1 MHTHF
6 FIFLFFYFLGWAQLS
21 PCGLDSASPAWSL
34 AQSQWPGWAKKSKS
48 TREMNSRVHEHCVK
62 VIKLPSHSVLV
73 TIQFEMKMQKGMKK
87 QAYLLVRRSWKR
99 WRTVLDDDTAS
110 SCFCFF
116 SFAFFISR
124 CAHGPLFF
132 CLLSSWDERTKKV
145 MSIPV
150 FSDWFRVF
158 PLSAGT
164 KAMAKPILLSVL
176 LLYFSF
182 SFLCFGFLLCISALC
197 FCSRF
202 LCFWVRPFLLLCSAF
217 YKA

>member
-1 MHTHF
+1 
-6 FIFLFFYFLGWAQLS
+6 
-21 PCGLDSASPAWSL
+21 
-34 AQSQWPGWAKKSKS
+34 
-48 TREMNSRVHEHCVK
+48 MNSRVHEHCVK

-158 PLSAGT
+158 PLSART

-197 FCSRF
+197 FCS
-202 LCFWVRPFLLLCSAF
+202 LFLLSFSLFLGSSFPSALLCLL
-217 YKA
+217 